1 MRTKVIVATLLLPG
15 VTSHALAQTR
25 TDAIL
30 RPTSGNDQGASSNHE
45 RPRFTASTGFAFA
58 LADYST
64 HGVAFP
70 VRVGADLPILQ
81 TGPVRHHLL
90 LSCEWARFSR
100 MFMTAPEV
108 VPGLQLDVASLRGA
122 WLAYPFP
129 RRGLH
134 VDVGAGISILHDRLR
149 VALPDRRVASSETTA
164 GLALAVGFGWTVS
177 PYVDVGLRYSH
188 IMAVAGGSSVL
199 AQPELVVGVR
209 L

>member
-1 MRTKVIVATLLLPG
+1 MRAAVIIATLLHLG
-15 VTSHALAQTR
+15 VPSKGLAQ
-25 TDAIL
+25 L
-30 RPTSGNDQGASSNHE
+30 RGGELLRATPDPKRALL
-45 RPRFTASTGFAFA
+45 TASTGLAVA
-58 LADYST
+58 LADYAT

-70 VRVGADLPILQ
+70 VRVGTDLPLLQ

-90 LSCEWARFSR
+90 LTIEWARFSR
-100 MFMTAPEV
+100 MFINEPEV
-108 VPGLQLDVASLRGA
+108 VPGLQLDVASLRGT

-134 VDVGAGISILHDRLR
+134 FDFGVGVSVLHDRIR

-164 GLALAVGFGWTVS
+164 GLAGAVGLGWTVGR
-177 PYVDVGLRYSH
+177 YLDVGLRYSH
-188 IMAVAGGSSVL
+188 VVALSGGRSSL